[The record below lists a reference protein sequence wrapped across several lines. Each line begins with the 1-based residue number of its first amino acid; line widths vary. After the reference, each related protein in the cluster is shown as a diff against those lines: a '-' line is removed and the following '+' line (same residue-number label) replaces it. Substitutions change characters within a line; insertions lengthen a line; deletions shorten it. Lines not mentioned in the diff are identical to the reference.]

1 MIEDKKSNKY
11 NIGKIYTIRCYN
23 DDKLIYVGSTVQP
36 LYKAWNEH
44 KSTHKNEN
52 SKKYNK
58 LLYVKMREIGIDS
71 FYIELHENCN
81 CNCIEELKKKVGEI
95 IRNIG
100 TLNKTIYGREQKEY
114 RQSPKYKEYIKEY
127 LQSPKYKEYIKKYEQ
142 TPKRKEYRKEYT
154 KKYEQTTERKE
165 YIKKYEQTPERKETK
180 KEYQQKS
187 EYKEYQKEYQQKP
200 EYKEYQKEYQKKYR
214 QLKKSQKEIEI
225 EQ

>member
-1 MIEDKKSNKY
+1 MIEDKKLNKY

-100 TLNKTIYGREQKEY
+100 TLNKTIYGREQKNIDNLLNIKNTLKNMNKH
-114 RQSPKYKEYIKEY
+114 QKEKNIEKNTLKNMNKQQKEKNTLKNMNKHQKEKKQRKNINKNQNIKNIRKNINKN
-127 LQSPKYKEYIKKYEQ
+127 LNIKNIKKNI
-142 TPKRKEYRKEYT
+142 KRNIVNSKNHKKKLKLNNKE
-154 KKYEQTTERKE
+154 
-165 YIKKYEQTPERKETK
+165 
-180 KEYQQKS
+180 
-187 EYKEYQKEYQQKP
+187 
-200 EYKEYQKEYQKKYR
+200 
-214 QLKKSQKEIEI
+214 
-225 EQ
+225 